1 MVIASERSANGAIEA
16 SHAVVNRRAAEVAVA
31 VITAIL
37 GLFMT
42 GAGVWALGWPRSFAK
57 VTGYPFSGHFIHDAG
72 AFQIGIGVGLLL
84 ALIWRDAIATVLACF
99 LVANSIHA
107 VNHVVDLRSGGHDGG
122 GWLIGAV
129 SVLAAVALWLRI
141 RQGGWVVGHVGTATD
156 PQLVRFVE
164 QKTVLLTSYRRDG
177 TPVRTPLSLAVDGH
191 RAVFR
196 TYERAWKTRRL
207 RRDPG
212 IELAPCTATGRPTG
226 PGIGAIVR
234 RLDGRE
240 AVHAAKL
247 LRGKQ
252 PLLHG
257 LTVPLAH
264 RLGRAKTGRTV
275 HFEAVPATAIKRQEA
290 ASPRPEPDLRWS
302 PRSHEER

>member
-1 MVIASERSANGAIEA
+1 MIASERSTSRAIDP
-16 SHAVVNRRAAEVAVA
+16 SHAVVNSQAAEAAVA
-31 VITAIL
+31 ILTAMS

-42 GAGVWALGWPRSFAK
+42 GAGVWALGWPRNFAN
-57 VTGYPFSGHFIHDAG
+57 VTDYAFNEHFIHDAG
-72 AFQIGIGVGLLL
+72 AFQVGIGVGLLL

-99 LVANSIHA
+99 VVANSIHA
-107 VNHVVDLRSGGHDGG
+107 VNHVVDLHSGGHDSDA
-122 GWLIGAV
+122 WLIGAV
-129 SVLAAVALWLRI
+129 SVLAAAALWARV
-141 RQGGWVVGHVGTATD
+141 RQGGWVVGRVGTATE

-207 RRDPG
+207 RRNPS
-212 IELAPCTATGRPTG
+212 IELAPCTARGRPTG
-226 PGIGAIVR
+226 PATRAIVR

-240 AVHAAKL
+240 AVHAARL
-247 LRGKQ
+247 LRRKQ

-264 RLGRAKTGRTV
+264 RLGRAKTGPTV
-275 HFEAVPATAIKRQEA
+275 HFEAVPD
-290 ASPRPEPDLRWS
+290 P
-302 PRSHEER
+302 